1 MERMRS
7 EKNAFYKINLHSP
20 LTEKVR
26 NQFVGLNYYP
36 IESSY
41 RYDLKLETQ
50 EDPDTLIM
58 ATNTGEE
65 RKSIKY
71 GFFHFTVDGK
81 SLQLTVF
88 KFIDPGKDKYLFI
101 PFMDATNGKETY
113 GAGRYI
119 DLPENNTNRYILDFN
134 SAYNPYCA
142 YNPIYSCPIP
152 PGENRL
158 NVSIRAGEKVFTHP

>member
-1 MERMRS
+1 MERIRT
-7 EKNAFYKINLHSP
+7 EKNAYFKINLHSP
-20 LTEKVR
+20 LNEKGR
-26 NQFVGLNYYP
+26 TQFVKLNYYP
-36 IESSY
+36 IETKY
-41 RYDLKLETQ
+41 RYEFKLERE

-65 RKSIKY
+65 RKAIKY
-71 GFFHFTVDGK
+71 GFFLFQVDGK

-88 KFIDPGKDKYLFI
+88 QFVDSAEEKNLFI

-119 DLPENNTNRYILDFN
+119 DLRQNDTDRYVIDFN
-134 SAYNPYCA
+134 MAYNPYCA

-152 PGENRL
+152 PSENRL
-158 NVSIRAGEKVFTHP
+158 DVAIRAGEKVFGHP